1 MLIYG
6 IALFYLVVWHGV
18 KYEWWDW
25 TSLRTVTSDNFDE
38 GMSDI
43 EMSDR
48 ADLNRLCLFQSGIPF
63 QIELITSVIIRS
75 NEGEIL
81 EHVKCSTEGGYG

>member
-1 MLIYG
+1 
-6 IALFYLVVWHGV
+6 
-18 KYEWWDW
+18 
-25 TSLRTVTSDNFDE
+25 
-38 GMSDI
+38 
-43 EMSDR
+43 MSDR